1 MRYLTEF
8 SREPLEEEDS
18 RRCTNNMTF
27 STNLEHVGDIIVLNL
42 GELVRNTIKKSVRF
56 AEEDLA
62 DLDRLSNQIRENLR
76 LAFGVFISGDLDG
89 ARRLLAEKT
98 AYRDMEIAAVEAHME
113 RIRDGR
119 AQLGE
124 ASSIYLDLL
133 RDLRRINSH
142 LTSAAYPILDA
153 AGQLRPS
160 RLKKKKRVGKTDE
173 TPRENGSEEPKVPP
187 TPSTAAPS

>member
-1 MRYLTEF
+1 MA
-8 SREPLEEEDS
+8 
-18 RRCTNNMTF
+18 F

-42 GELVRNTIKKSVRF
+42 GELVRNTIKKNVRF

-160 RLKKKKRVGKTDE
+160 RLKKKKRVGTTE
-173 TPRENGSEEPKVPP
+173 EPPRENGGEEPEVPP
-187 TPSTAAPS
+187 TPPTAAAS